1 MDCTPAVNISIVS
14 RTDAPAT
21 PHVSVVIPLRTEGP
35 LLRECLAHL
44 ARQTYRNFDI
54 YVVPDAPLTLGDAR
68 VRIIPS
74 GSVLPNRKR
83 QIAAEASTSEILA
96 FIDDDAYPDPNW
108 LANAVR
114 HFADPNVVGAG
125 GPAITA
131 TDDEPRKRASGAIF
145 SSGLVTATTRHRYV
159 AEAQRDVEALA
170 SCNLLVRRAAFLRD
184 AEASVRYWP
193 GEDILL
199 CMFAARD
206 GARIVYDPTALVYH
220 HRRAVFAGHLKQVW
234 AYGRFRGFF
243 LRRLSASRSDAAYA
257 VPAAFVLGH
266 GLLLGAL
273 GQRRWRFAAGFIIG
287 LYAALVAW
295 EAARA
300 ARTARADSLLVAV
313 GIYLTHL
320 TYGAGTIVGWLRGVA
335 AWPQSSAVAPAYPL
349 PEQPAA

>member
-1 MDCTPAVNISIVS
+1 
-14 RTDAPAT
+14 
-21 PHVSVVIPLRTEGP
+21 
-35 LLRECLAHL
+35 
-44 ARQTYRNFDI
+44 
-54 YVVPDAPLTLGDAR
+54 VPDAPLTIDGAR
-68 VRIIPS
+68 LHVIAS
-74 GSVLPNRKR
+74 GPVLPNRKR
-83 QIAAEASTSEILA
+83 QIAAEATTSEILA
-96 FIDDDAYPDPNW
+96 FIDDDAYPDPDW

-114 HFADPNVVGAG
+114 HFSDPDVVGAG
-125 GPAITA
+125 GPAVTA
-131 TDDEPRKRASGAIF
+131 QGDTPRQRASGAIF
-145 SSGLVTATTRHRYV
+145 SSALVTATTRHRYV

-170 SCNLLVRRAAFLRD
+170 SCNLLVRRDAFLRD

-243 LRRLSASRSDAAYA
+243 LRRLSTSRSDAAYA

-266 GLLLGAL
+266 GLLFAAIA
-273 GQRRWRFAAGFIIG
+273 QRRWRFAAGFIVG

-295 EAARA
+295 EAVRA
-300 ARTARADSLLVAV
+300 ARAERASSWLVAA

-320 TYGAGTIVGWLRGVA
+320 TYGAGTLVGWLCGAA
-335 AWPQSSAVAPAYPL
+335 AWPRSGAVTPPDAQL
-349 PEQPAA
+349 EKPAA

>member
-1 MDCTPAVNISIVS
+1 
-14 RTDAPAT
+14 
-21 PHVSVVIPLRTEGP
+21 
-35 LLRECLAHL
+35 
-44 ARQTYRNFDI
+44 
-54 YVVPDAPLTLGDAR
+54 VVPDAPLTLNDAR
-68 VRIIPS
+68 LRVIPS
-74 GSVLPNRKR
+74 GPVLPNRKR

-96 FIDDDAYPDPNW
+96 FIDDDAYPDPDW

-125 GPAITA
+125 GPAVTA
-131 TDDEPRKRASGAIF
+131 TDDEPRKRASGAVF

-170 SCNLLVRRAAFLRD
+170 SCNLLVRREAFLRD

-206 GARIVYDPTALVYH
+206 GARIIYDPTALVYH
-220 HRRAVFAGHLKQVW
+220 HRRAVFTGHLKQVW
-234 AYGRFRGFF
+234 AYGRFRGFY
-243 LRRLSASRSDAAYA
+243 LRKLSTSRSDATYA

-266 GLLLGAL
+266 GLLLAAL
-273 GQRRWRFAAGFIIG
+273 ARRRWRLAAGLITGI
-287 LYAALVAW
+287 YVALVAW
-295 EAARA
+295 EAVRGARA
-300 ARTARADSLLVAV
+300 ERADPWLVAA

-320 TYGAGTIVGWLRGVA
+320 TYGAGTIVGWLRGA
-335 AWPQSSAVAPAYPL
+335 AVWPRSSAVAPPNAL